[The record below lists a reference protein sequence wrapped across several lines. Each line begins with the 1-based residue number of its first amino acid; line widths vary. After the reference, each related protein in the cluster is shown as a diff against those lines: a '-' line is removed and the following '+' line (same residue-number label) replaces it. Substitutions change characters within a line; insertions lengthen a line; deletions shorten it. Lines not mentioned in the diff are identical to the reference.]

1 MGKGMGQGRQNET
14 GQRRAEGER
23 KQKRNSDMTM
33 FIEPFLKR
41 RRRRRRGGGERIY

>member
-1 MGKGMGQGRQNET
+1 MGKGMGQGKKNET

-23 KQKRNSDMTM
+23 KQKRNSDMAV

-41 RRRRRRGGGERIY
+41 RWRRRGGGERIY